1 MTKKN
6 EGNKEKT
13 GDTIEKKAVMGIR
26 TLDRCLCKISNC
38 TLIDA
43 QVHTCPIRRDVM
55 TKVAYPK
62 NIIWVSKNAKKY
74 L

>member
-1 MTKKN
+1 MLVQ
-6 EGNKEKT
+6 NKQ
-13 GDTIEKKAVMGIR
+13 
-26 TLDRCLCKISNC
+26 
-38 TLIDA
+38 LIDA

-62 NIIWVSKNAKKY
+62 KIMWVSKNAKKY